1 MKTASSIDPREVA
14 YYERLAHTWWDR
26 HGPLWPIHTLNTLR
40 VRYLER
46 QIAAHFGIGVRDRA
60 RFAGLRVLDIGC
72 GGGVLSEALA
82 RLGAEV
88 TGIDVAERNIRVAR
102 HHAATSDLDIDYRL
116 GSAEELAAPGGRFD
130 VVLNMEVVEHVAD
143 LDTFMAACSVQVRPG
158 GMMFIATIN
167 RNPLSWLTAVLG
179 AEYILRWLPRGTHH
193 WRKLRRPQEIEALL
207 ARGRLQVTDRAGVL
221 VNPFTKQM
229 RLSRFTGINYMLA
242 AVKAAE
248 VCAISDLVSSRVPA
262 SRQATAR

>member
-1 MKTASSIDPREVA
+1 MKTAPSIDPREVA
-14 YYERLAHTWWDR
+14 YYERLARTWWDH

-46 QIAAHFGIGVRDRA
+46 HIAAHFQIGVRDRA
-60 RFAGLRVLDIGC
+60 RFTGLRVLDIGC

-88 TGIDVAERNIRVAR
+88 TGVDVAERNIRVAR
-102 HHAATSDLDIDYRL
+102 HHAAASGLDIDYRL
-116 GSAEELAAPGGRFD
+116 ASVEELAARGECFD

-143 LDTFMAACSVQVRPG
+143 PGTFMAACSVMVRPG

-167 RNPLSWLTAVLG
+167 RNPLSWLTVILG
-179 AEYILRWLPRGTHH
+179 AEYLLRWLPCGTHH

-207 ARGRLQVTDRAGVL
+207 ARGRLQVIDRAGVL
-221 VNPFTKQM
+221 VNPFSKQM
-229 RLSRFTGINYMLA
+229 RLSRFTGINYMLV
-242 AVKAAE
+242 AVKTAE
-248 VCAISDLVSSRVPA
+248 VCAIPDPLSPCAPA
-262 SRQATAR
+262 PRPETAR

>member
-26 HGPLWPIHTLNTLR
+26 HGLLWPIHTLNTLR

-102 HHAATSDLDIDYRL
+102 HHAATSDLDNWIPATAEPPAVERRL
-116 GSAEELAAPGGRFD
+116 STVSGAPEPGLLLEADDGRIAQAVVRRHVGGR
-130 VVLNMEVVEHVAD
+130 AD
-143 LDTFMAACSVQVRPG
+143 DHLV
-158 GMMFIATIN
+158 
-167 RNPLSWLTAVLG
+167 
-179 AEYILRWLPRGTHH
+179 
-193 WRKLRRPQEIEALL
+193 
-207 ARGRLQVTDRAGVL
+207 ARGHPHGLWIEGL
-221 VNPFTKQM
+221 V
-229 RLSRFTGINYMLA
+229 
-242 AVKAAE
+242 V
-248 VCAISDLVSSRVPA
+248 
-262 SRQATAR
+262 